1 MRLFEFR
8 NLWKFIYYKCIR
20 KTKKSYS
27 IQKMKFIVLVGSLLF
42 GAVLS
47 QTEDAVAETGV
58 DASTEGGKRAFGFGG
73 PRSGKGFSP

>member
-1 MRLFEFR
+1 
-8 NLWKFIYYKCIR
+8 
-20 KTKKSYS
+20 
-27 IQKMKFIVLVGSLLF
+27 MKFIVLVGSLLF